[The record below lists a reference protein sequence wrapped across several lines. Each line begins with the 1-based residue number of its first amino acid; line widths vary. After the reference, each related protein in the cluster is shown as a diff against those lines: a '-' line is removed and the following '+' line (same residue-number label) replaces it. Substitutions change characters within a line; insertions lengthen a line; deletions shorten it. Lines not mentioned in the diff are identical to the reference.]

1 MPLGSF
7 TGPPLISR
15 PLKVAPTYAA
25 NALPPGNALSAPET
39 GVPVSPR
46 CGRYLRGAGDERAGG
61 VAGRDCAPRSYRA
74 VLFDQRG
81 CGRSR
86 PLADGPGADL
96 ATNTTGHLVADMERL
111 RNHLGI
117 DRWVVVGV
125 SWGSTLALV
134 YTQRHPQRV
143 RGVVLGGVTAGTRR
157 ELTWITH
164 EMGRVF
170 PAEWEDFVAVVP
182 EAERDGDLAGAYAR
196 LLTSPDGDV
205 REEAARRWC
214 AWEDTHVSLMPG
226 WTPWPRYD
234 DATFRCVF
242 ARLVTHYWSNDCFLA
257 EHEVVRNMD
266 RIAVVPG
273 VLVHGRYDI
282 SSPLETAWTLH
293 KRWPAS
299 RLAIV
304 RDAGHGGG
312 GFGEALASAID
323 EMRDLD

>member
-1 MPLGSF
+1 MHGYLDVGDGHELYWETVGLPAGSPVVF
-7 TGPPLISR
+7 VHGGP
-15 PLKVAPTYAA
+15 
-25 NALPPGNALSAPET
+25 
-39 GVPVSPR
+39 
-46 CGRYLRGAGDERAGG
+46 GAGATAHSRRYFDPA
-61 VAGRDCAPRSYRA
+61 VFRA

-86 PLADGPGADL
+86 PLADGPEADL
-96 ATNTTGHLVADMERL
+96 RTNTTDHLVADMERL
-111 RNHLGI
+111 RDHLRI

-143 RGVVLGGVTAGTRR
+143 LGLVLGGVTAGTRR
-157 ELTWITH
+157 ETTWVTRD
-164 EMGRVF
+164 MGRVF
-170 PAEWEDFVAVVP
+170 PAEWEEFVAMVP
-182 EAERDGDLAGAYAR
+182 EPEQDGDLAAAYGR
-196 LLTSPDGDV
+196 LLANPDGGV

-226 WTPWPRYD
+226 WTTRSRYD
-234 DATFRCVF
+234 DPTFRSVF

-257 EHEVVRNMD
+257 DDEVVRNMD
-266 RIAVVPG
+266 RIADVPG
-273 VLVHGRYDI
+273 TLVHGRYDI

-304 RDAGHGGG
+304 GDAGHGGG
-312 GFGEALASAID
+312 GFGAALVSAIN
-323 EMRDLD
+323 EMRNRDG